1 MNADW
6 PQKSADYNESLLSA
20 AEYIRALGSKIRSAE
35 DAAAKKKKGKKAT
48 DVVAPEFADK
58 TIRLYVATTFPDWQE
73 DAINVLKKTYDATT
87 GTFAGDRDL
96 LISTGLVKNKSVMPF
111 VAMIKKEV
119 EKSGPSSMDRKL
131 AFSEL
136 DALNINIDYLR
147 RDLAMLKIN
156 KVEIVEKQAAAEDP
170 DLKKA
175 ELALPG
181 QPTYRIL

>member
-1 MNADW
+1 
-6 PQKSADYNESLLSA
+6 
-20 AEYIRALGSKIRSAE
+20 
-35 DAAAKKKKGKKAT
+35 
-48 DVVAPEFADK
+48 
-58 TIRLYVATTFPDWQE
+58 
-73 DAINVLKKTYDATT
+73 
-87 GTFAGDRDL
+87 
-96 LISTGLVKNKSVMPF
+96 LISTGLAKNKSVMPF